1 MMMLRRQTIAL
12 FGFCLCAAGGFC
24 AEGTNRPL
32 TSAGS
37 YFVPYGGEGL
47 YRMRLS
53 DGLIHEFELVPGT
66 TNRIRGAGGWYGTIW
81 GNAVDVRSPPPFASS
96 SLYRFKSRRLVAT
109 TIGTAPTKPVAAG
122 KWPELPFI
130 ALWPPAVDEKAVM
143 EEFDTW
149 RNSRFLKLGF
159 MNPNRCGAFLA
170 LISLV
175 FVGLAVQARQRGWRV
190 LFGLFAAGVF
200 AAVLLT
206 HSRGA
211 VVAFSIGLACY
222 FLPNLFKLPRKY
234 LVIFVLSVVL
244 LLVIGIFAC
253 YGKSGS
259 PQAKSSSQRIDIWRH
274 TPRMMVDAP
283 GGWGF
288 VSSGRAYVDWYQP
301 FDQNFVARTL
311 VNDHL
316 TILVSCGWPLR
327 FGYLFALF
335 LVLGFALRAAR
346 DGITAMPL
354 AVWSAFAAVAWFHPL
369 MESPVLW
376 IAPAAA
382 GAVFA
387 VCAKPWRRGA
397 RYARVCLPAAALALA
412 SVACLYAMG
421 NFMHEPTPRVR
432 AQNGI
437 VRINGISPATL
448 LVCDDVVLG
457 NGFTEKQLRKFYA
470 ANPKA
475 PSVSYAYG
483 IDALPSRLPR
493 RLVLAGRTGAEF
505 LDRWVSAPEGAK
517 PPLPKELMFI
527 TPTFPPWAV
536 PEQIMKSCKVK
547 IVIGEFLAYFDPGYS
562 SPLPWVD
569 IVPGDELCVHDW
581 VARTVIPD
589 FVGRQAMPSLTEHR

>member
-1 MMMLRRQTIAL
+1 MMMLRHQAIAL
-12 FGFCLCAAGGFC
+12 FGFCLCAVGGYCTAG
-24 AEGTNRPL
+24 AAQPL

-37 YFVPYGGEGL
+37 YFAPYGGGGM
-47 YRMRLS
+47 YRMRMS
-53 DGLIHEFELVPGT
+53 DGAIREFELIPGS
-66 TNRIRGAGGWYGTIW
+66 TNRIRGCGGSWTGTLNGDKVEI
-81 GNAVDVRSPPPFASS
+81 RSPASY
-96 SLYRFKSRRLVAT
+96 LYRFKAGRLVDYVPGDAAPKT
-109 TIGTAPTKPVAAG
+109 VAEGT
-122 KWPELPFI
+122 WPEMPLI
-130 ALWPPAVDEKAVM
+130 ALWPPDVDAKKVM
-143 EEFDTW
+143 DAFDTW
-149 RNSRFLKLGF
+149 RNSKFMKLGF
-159 MNPNRCGAFLA
+159 VNPNRCGAFLA
-170 LISLV
+170 LVSLV
-175 FVGLAVQARQRGWRV
+175 FAGLAVLARRRRWRV
-190 LFGLFAAGVF
+190 PFGLCAAVAF
-200 AAVLLT
+200 AAVFLT

-222 FLPNLFKLPRKY
+222 FLPALFRLPRRY
-234 LVIFVLSVVL
+234 LAIFVTAFAL
-244 LLVIGIFAC
+244 LLAVGIFAC

-259 PQAKSSSQRIDIWRH
+259 LQAKSSSQRIDIWRH

-327 FGYLFALF
+327 FCYVFAWILAF
-335 LVLGFALRAAR
+335 GCALKAAR
-346 DGITAMPL
+346 DGTTAMPL
-354 AVWSAFAAVAWFHPL
+354 AVWSAFAVAAWFNPL
-369 MESPVLW
+369 MESPALW

-387 VCAKPWRRGA
+387 VCAKPWRRDT
-397 RYARVCLPAAALALA
+397 RYVRVCLPAVALALA
-412 SVACLYAMG
+412 SVACLYAVGSLMP
-421 NFMHEPTPRVR
+421 EPPPRVR
-432 AQNGI
+432 AQGGI

-457 NGFTEKQLRKFYA
+457 NGLTEKQLRTFYA
-470 ANPKA
+470 TNPKA

-517 PPLPKELMFI
+517 PPLPKELLFI

-547 IVIGEFLAYFDPGYS
+547 IVIGEFLARFDPGYAT
-562 SPLPWVD
+562 PLPWVD

-581 VARTVIPD
+581 VARAAIPD
-589 FVGRQAMPSLTEHR
+589 FVGRQAVSPPSPPQHR